1 MRAPS
6 LGRVSLLV
14 PIIAATAFG
23 AASVAL
29 PLGDNDVF
37 WHLAT
42 ARETIAHGLVRT
54 DLFSWTVIGQPVPTD
69 QWLGQLLWYG
79 AYLAAGWSGILGLR
93 AAAVALLA
101 GLIVWSALR
110 EQPRAPLLAVVA
122 SLPALALSRL
132 ISVERPE
139 LLGFVCFAALV
150 PLLRSA
156 RSGSRRALVALP
168 LLIAL
173 WADLHGSF
181 ALGVV
186 LVVLVCVEGALLD
199 IPGRRRGYLLAA
211 AAAVGA
217 TLITPAG
224 PAVWTAPGLHL
235 VEPPR
240 IIQEWAVPD
249 VTTLP
254 GLAFAAAIVLTFATA
269 AFSPRHDRT
278 AAVVLLPVLLIS
290 LIAVRQ
296 TPFFAIAAAPF
307 LAGQGPAALAALRR
321 TRAPRLPGALRPLP
335 GWRIDLAAAGVG
347 LAVLAG
353 AVAAG
358 PATPDLDRDPVAAKA
373 LLGRGPG
380 LLNDYDWGGYLIW
393 SAPGTPVFIDGR
405 LTPYLRQIVPEYT
418 TIVGVRPGWREL
430 IQRRG
435 IREILVR
442 PDTPVAVRARDLGWT
457 VRMVSDSTVIITV
470 PPVP

>member
-1 MRAPS
+1 MRGPVRD
-6 LGRVSLLV
+6 RVSLLV
-14 PIIAATAFG
+14 PIIAGTAFG
-23 AASVAL
+23 AASVAF

-42 ARETIAHGLVRT
+42 ARETIARGLVRT
-54 DLFSWTVIGQPVPTD
+54 DLFSWTVAGQPVPTD
-69 QWLGQLLWYG
+69 QWMGQLFWYG
-79 AYLAAGWSGILGLR
+79 AYLTAGWAGILGLR

-110 EQPRAPLLAVVA
+110 ERPRGPLIAVIA

-132 ISVERPE
+132 VSVERPE

-168 LLIAL
+168 LLVAV

-186 LVVLVCVEGALLD
+186 LVILVCAEGAVRD
-199 IPGRRRGYLLAA
+199 FPVRRRGYLLTAA
-211 AAAVGA
+211 ATVGA

-224 PAVWTAPGLHL
+224 PAVWTAPGIHL
-235 VEPPR
+235 VGPPR

-254 GLAFAAAIVLTFATA
+254 GIIFAAAIILTFVTA

-307 LAGQGPAALAALRR
+307 LASQGPGALAVLRR
-321 TRAPRLPGALRPLP
+321 TRVPRMPASSTSLPGR
-335 GWRIDLAAAGVG
+335 RTDLAAAGLG

-358 PATPDLDRDPVAAKA
+358 PTAPDLRRYPVAATP
-373 LLGRGPG
+373 LVGSGPG

-393 SAPGTPVFIDGR
+393 TAPGTPVFIDGR

-418 TIVGVRPGWREL
+418 TIVGARPGWREL

-435 IREILVR
+435 IRELLVR
-442 PDTPVAVRARDLGWT
+442 PDTPVAVRARDLGWP
-457 VRMVSDSTVIITV
+457 VRVVNDSAVIITV